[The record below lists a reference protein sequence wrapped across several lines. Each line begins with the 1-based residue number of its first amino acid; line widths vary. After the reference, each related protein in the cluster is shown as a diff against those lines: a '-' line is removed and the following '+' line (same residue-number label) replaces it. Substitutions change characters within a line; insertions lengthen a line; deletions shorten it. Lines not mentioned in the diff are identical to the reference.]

1 MQYLRNRLVYRYN
14 LHFNKW
20 YASSWWYVQ
29 CSFLYSSK
37 SKRFFDSNEKKT
49 EWIEACERSV
59 SNGQQPIIP
68 CEDLRSRYMELV
80 VANLVF
86 GAVSFVLNVSF
97 AVQLWN
103 IFRRTHFFSSIQVLG
118 CTWGFQLC
126 THKHYSVAKHEDDYG
141 SGAVRSSINLSL
153 FSNKIL
159 LSFSLSLQASV

>member
-1 MQYLRNRLVYRYN
+1 MVCVILMVRSYILTQIKTL
-14 LHFNKW
+14 
-20 YASSWWYVQ
+20 
-29 CSFLYSSK
+29 FLTRTK
-37 SKRFFDSNEKKT
+37 NIWNT

-59 SNGQQPIIP
+59 RDGQQPIIP

-80 VANLVF
+80 VANLIF
-86 GAVSFVLNVSF
+86 GAISFVLNVSF

-103 IFRRTHFFSSIQVLG
+103 IFRRTHFFFSSIQVLG